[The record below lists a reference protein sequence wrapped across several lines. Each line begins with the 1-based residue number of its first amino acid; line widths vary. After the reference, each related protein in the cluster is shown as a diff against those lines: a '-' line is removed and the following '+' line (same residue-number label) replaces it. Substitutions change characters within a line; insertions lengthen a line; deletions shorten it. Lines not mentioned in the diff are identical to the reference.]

1 MNLRN
6 QKTVS
11 AKILKVGKG
20 KVWFD
25 TTRLDEI
32 KEAITRRDLK
42 SLIGKKIIQQKPD
55 HGTSRVRARKRIIQR
70 RKGRQKGP
78 GTKKGKHT
86 ARAPKKKNWMIQ
98 VRGQRKFINELKEK
112 ELIEVSV
119 YRKLYRKIKGGYF
132 RNRRHI
138 KLYLTESQLFKEKQW
153 NTENLFH
160 TEES

>member
-25 TTRLDEI
+25 KSRLDEI

-42 SLIGKKIIQQKPD
+42 SLIGKKIIQKKPD
-55 HGTSRVRARKRIIQR
+55 QGTSRVRARKRIVQR

-78 GTKKGKHT
+78 GTKKGKHG
-86 ARAPKKKNWMIQ
+86 ARSPKKKNWMIL

-112 ELIEVSV
+112 ELIEVSI
-119 YRKLYRKIKGGYF
+119 YRNLYRKIKGGYF
-132 RNRRHI
+132 RNKRHI
-138 KLYLTESQLFKEKQW
+138 KLYLTEQKLFKAKK
-153 NTENLFH
+153 
-160 TEES
+160 